1 MTRPKTLFTRS
12 GTFLPHLN
20 PPLESDMHA
29 YTNLLLALHAK
40 GFTRRAKAFKTALKG
55 LIAQTKSG
63 R

>member
-29 YTNLLLALHAK
+29 YTNLLFALHAK